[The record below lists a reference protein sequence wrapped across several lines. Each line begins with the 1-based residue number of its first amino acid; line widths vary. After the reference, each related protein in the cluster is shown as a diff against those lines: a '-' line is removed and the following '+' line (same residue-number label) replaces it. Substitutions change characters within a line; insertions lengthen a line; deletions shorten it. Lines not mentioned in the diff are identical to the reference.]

1 MKHFITCESA
11 LEWHPDKL
19 CDQLADI
26 ILDVCLKKDPTSR
39 VACEILV
46 TKNKL
51 IIAWEITTKAKINIE
66 KIVRKKIIDIGYDND
81 KKWFNGKTADIIN
94 FIHQQSPDIA
104 LWVDIWGA
112 GDQGIMYWYATSE
125 TPEFLPLPFV
135 LANKLAKKIVDLRHK
150 KIIPILYPDGKTQ
163 ITMEY
168 NNKKPIR
175 VNAVVVSTQHKKDT
189 NQKKLHKI
197 IIQRIIKPV
206 LGKWMDKKTEIFI
219 NPTGKFAVWWP
230 QADTWLTWRK
240 NIMDTYW
247 GRARHGGWSYS
258 GKDCTK
264 VDRSAS
270 YMARYIA
277 KNIVASG
284 LAKECEIQ
292 LAYVIGIK
300 EPISIDIDCFGTEK
314 TSLSLLLS
322 TIKKH
327 FDLTPQGMIKK
338 FKLTKPIFEQTAL
351 YGHFGNKKMPWE
363 KTDVIDIFKL
373 LAKKNHNKYIL
384 P

>member
-1 MKHFITCESA
+1 MKHLITCESA

-26 ILDVCLKKDPTSR
+26 ILDACLFQDPTSR
-39 VACEILV
+39 VACEMLV
-46 TKNKL
+46 TEKNL
-51 IIAWEITTKAKINIE
+51 IVAWEITTKAKINIE
-66 KIVRKKIIDIGYDND
+66 KILRKKIIDIGYDNNR
-81 KKWFNGKTADIIN
+81 KWFNGKTCEIIN
-94 FIHQQSPDIA
+94 LIHQQSPNISA
-104 LWVDIWGA
+104 WVDIWGA
-112 GDQGIMYWYATSE
+112 GDQGIMYGYATSE
-125 TPEFLPLPFV
+125 TSEYLPLPFV

-163 ITMEY
+163 VTMEY

-175 VNAVVVSTQHKKDT
+175 VKTVVVSTQHQKDAD
-189 NQKKLHKI
+189 QKKLHEI

-219 NPTGKFAVWWP
+219 NPTWKFAVWWP
-230 QADTWLTWRK
+230 KADTWLTWRK
-240 NIMDTYW
+240 NIMDTYG
-247 GRARHGGWSYS
+247 GRARHGGGSYS

-277 KNIVASG
+277 KHIVASD

-300 EPISIDIDCFGTEK
+300 NPVGIDIDCFGTEK
-314 TSLSLLLS
+314 IALSKILIV
-322 TIKKH
+322 IKDN
-327 FDLTPQGMIKK
+327 FDFTPQGMIKK
-338 FKLTKPIFEQTAL
+338 LSLRKPIFEKTAL
-351 YGHFGNKKMPWE
+351 YGHFSNPEMPWE
-363 KTDVIDIFKL
+363 NLDDINIFKAL
-373 LAKKNHNKYIL
+373 LKTT
-384 P
+384 